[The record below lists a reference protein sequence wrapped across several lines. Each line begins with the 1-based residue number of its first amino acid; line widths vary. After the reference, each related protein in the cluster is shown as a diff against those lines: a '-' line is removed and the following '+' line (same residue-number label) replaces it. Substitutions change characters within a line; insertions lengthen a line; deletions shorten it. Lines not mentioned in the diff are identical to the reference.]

1 MEENVITLADGTEM
15 KESELSQEQA
25 VIISHIRSLK
35 DKVARLEFE
44 INELVPSLR
53 FYENAFVESTKEKAE
68 EVLEEKSNNTKNRR
82 SKWQI

>member
-35 DKVARLEFE
+35 DKVAKLEFE
-44 INELVPSLR
+44 VNQLVPSLR
-53 FYENAFVESTKEKAE
+53 FYENAFVESTKEKAK
-68 EVLEEKSNNTKNRR
+68 EVLEKKSNNTKGGKN
-82 SKWQI
+82 

>member
-15 KESELSQEQA
+15 KESELSQEQK

-35 DKVARLEFE
+35 DKVVKLEFE
-44 INELVPSLR
+44 VNQLVPSLR

-68 EVLEEKSNNTKNRR
+68 EVLEEKSNNTKGG
-82 SKWQI
+82 KK

>member
-1 MEENVITLADGTEM
+1 M

-35 DKVARLEFE
+35 DKVAKLEFE
-44 INELVPSLR
+44 VNQLVPSLR

-68 EVLEEKSNNTKNRR
+68 EVLEEKSNNTKGG
-82 SKWQI
+82 KK

>member
-53 FYENAFVESTKEKAE
+53 FYENAFVKSTKEKAE
-68 EVLEEKSNNTKNRR
+68 EVLEEKSNNTKGG
-82 SKWQI
+82 KK